1 MTTDRFPYET
11 SRWAGAGPN
20 EASEWYDELE
30 RLGPQN
36 VRARLAQS
44 NAGSRGA
51 IAIGSVNAMTVGFA
65 QEWLAWHD
73 KRREALEEQRHRR
86 QVFWTRFAALAATAT
101 AIAGAIGWAWTI
113 FHR

>member
-1 MTTDRFPYET
+1 MTADHFPYET
-11 SRWAGAGPN
+11 SRWGGAEPQQVRD
-20 EASEWYDELE
+20 WFDELE

-44 NAGSRGA
+44 DAGSRGA
-51 IAIGSVNAMTVGFA
+51 IAIGSVNSMTIGFA

-73 KRREALEEQRHRR
+73 RRQEALAEQRHRR

-101 AIAGAIGWAWTI
+101 AIAGTVGWAWTI
-113 FHR
+113 LHK